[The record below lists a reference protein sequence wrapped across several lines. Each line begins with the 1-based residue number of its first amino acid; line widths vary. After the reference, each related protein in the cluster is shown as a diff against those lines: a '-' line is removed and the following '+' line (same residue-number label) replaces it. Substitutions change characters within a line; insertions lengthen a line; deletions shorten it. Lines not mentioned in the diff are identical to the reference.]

1 LTRGKINKLLKKH
14 HQVLENQ
21 NDVFDQGK
29 KLLFHQ
35 TRSTA
40 RVLEK
45 IKMMTLDL
53 SEKPKHSEN

>member
-1 LTRGKINKLLKKH
+1 MIFDQGKNNKLLKKH

-35 TRSTA
+35 TRSTT
-40 RVLEK
+40 RVKNQNDDFRPL
-45 IKMMTLDL
+45 
-53 SEKPKHSEN
+53 